1 MAYCPQDCVTD
12 DIITNQSADCE
23 TKVRERSPDKI
34 AFFPCT
40 VPLPSPFNC
49 AALEALAAANTLALS
64 SPLAN
69 IEIGDPEFAEFS
81 VSDCRPSIQIPAG
94 RAINFQDRIAID
106 IDNSAASP
114 ATPSV
119 PFFNYDFWQDKVDK
133 SATLRCMVIYCDGS
147 VEVAKDRNGNYLE
160 ATITA
165 TKKFEKVTVGRSVKT
180 FEYIQGNIAFS
191 DDPFGLWNKPE
202 LTASGAIFNINE
214 CSL

>member
-1 MAYCPQDCVTD
+1 MANCPANCAD
-12 DIITNQSADCE
+12 DTILVNQSSDCE
-23 TKVRERSPDKI
+23 IKVRERSPDRI
-34 AFFPCT
+34 GFFPCN
-40 VPLPSPFNC
+40 VDLPSPFTC
-49 AALEALAAANTLALS
+49 AALEALAAANTLTFS

-69 IEIGDPEFAEFS
+69 IEIADPEFTEYS
-81 VSDCRPSIQIPAG
+81 VSDCRPSMQIAAG
-94 RAINFQDRIAID
+94 RTINFQDKVAID

-114 ATPSV
+114 ATPNV

-133 SATLRCMVIYCDGS
+133 SATLRCMVRYCDGS
-147 VEVAKDRNGNYLE
+147 VEVARDKNGNYLE
-160 ATITA
+160 ATISA
-165 TKKFEKVTVGRSVKT
+165 FKKFEKVTVGRSVKT